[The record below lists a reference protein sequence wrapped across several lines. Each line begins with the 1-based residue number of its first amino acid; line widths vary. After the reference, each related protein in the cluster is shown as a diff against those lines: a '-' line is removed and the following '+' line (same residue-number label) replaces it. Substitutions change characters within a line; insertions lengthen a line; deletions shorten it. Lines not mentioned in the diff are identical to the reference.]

1 MTLPLD
7 LVLVRHG
14 ESEGNVAFGLSRH
27 GDDRHFTP
35 EFLARHSS
43 KWRLTPR
50 GVEQAHAAGDWLR
63 QHVAPRFDR
72 YYVAEYLRAME
83 TAVHLGFTD
92 AEWRCEFYLREREW
106 GIFDLMSYQERRERY
121 ADDLKRRELD
131 TFFWTPPGGESMAD
145 LCLRID
151 RIIET
156 LHRDCTDKRVILVC
170 HGEVMWAF
178 RVRLERMSQ
187 ERYQELDVSSD
198 PKMKIHNCQ
207 VLHYTRRD
215 PASGALSPYLDWMRS
230 VCPWDATRCKSDWQ
244 KIERRKA
251 TNADLMAVVEK
262 TPRLRSEA
270 LAEGIT
276 DARSRPSSG

>member
-14 ESEGNVAFGLSRH
+14 ESEGNVAFGLSRR

-50 GVEQAHAAGDWLR
+50 GVEQAHSAGDWLR
-63 QHVAPRFDR
+63 KNVTVRFDR

-83 TAVHLGFTD
+83 TAAHLGFAD
-92 AEWRCEFYLREREW
+92 AEWRCECYLREREW

-121 ADDLKRRELD
+121 SDDLQRRELD
-131 TFFWTPPGGESMAD
+131 AFFWTPPNGESMAD

-187 ERYQELDVSSD
+187 DRYRELDVSQD
-198 PKMKIHNCQ
+198 PCMKIHNCQ
-207 VLHYTRRD
+207 VLHYTRRS
-215 PASGALSPYLDWMRS
+215 PVTGELSPYLDWMRS
-230 VCPWDATRCKSDWQ
+230 ICPWNKAHSDERWQ
-244 KIERRKA
+244 TIERRKC
-251 TNADLMAVVEK
+251 TNEDLLKLVER

-270 LAEGIT
+270 LA
-276 DARSRPSSG
+276 DAVSGRA